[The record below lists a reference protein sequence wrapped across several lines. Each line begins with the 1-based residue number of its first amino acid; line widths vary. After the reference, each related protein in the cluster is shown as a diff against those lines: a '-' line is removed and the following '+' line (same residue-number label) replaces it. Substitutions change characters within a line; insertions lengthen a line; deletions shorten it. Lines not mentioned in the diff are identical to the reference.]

1 MTVFNAL
8 TATGKVF
15 KAQEFDFPF
24 INLGGL
30 DSHEDHLGM
39 TNSMLFSLKSDGEAH
54 V

>member
-39 TNSMLFSLKSDGEAH
+39 HQQYAFL